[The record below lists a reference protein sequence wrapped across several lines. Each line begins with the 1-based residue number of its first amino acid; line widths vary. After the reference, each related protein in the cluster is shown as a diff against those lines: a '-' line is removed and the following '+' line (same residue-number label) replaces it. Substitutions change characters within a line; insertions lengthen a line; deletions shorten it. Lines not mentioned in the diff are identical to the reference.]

1 MVIEHL
7 FPAFA
12 LIVLGAFLKR
22 FHMTDRAFLA
32 RTDRLIYYIFF
43 PGMLFWKIG
52 TADRHLAGEAF
63 DLYLATMCAIGAVY
77 VLSTVYIVFWVPKF
91 QAGAFSQSCYRFN
104 TYVGMAV
111 VLSILGERGVAL
123 FGILIAVAI
132 PLINVL
138 AVTTLI
144 WFSEHPGNWRQ
155 RLRSTF
161 FSIVS
166 NPLVISCAAGLL
178 YARWINAFPSFIDST
193 FRLGAAV
200 TLPLALISIG
210 GSLTLQTLKTYF
222 RPALASAAFKL
233 LLLPATGALFLHMFG
248 VAGIYYAV
256 GLIFFAL
263 PTSPAIYVLSS
274 QLGSDT
280 ELASAAIMLSTVL
293 SFCSLT
299 VVIGLLHA

>member
-43 PGMLFWKIG
+43 PGMLFWKIV

-123 FGILIAVAI
+123 FGFIRMNTAS
-132 PLINVL
+132 P
-138 AVTTLI
+138 
-144 WFSEHPGNWRQ
+144 
-155 RLRSTF
+155 
-161 FSIVS
+161 
-166 NPLVISCAAGLL
+166 
-178 YARWINAFPSFIDST
+178 PSF
-193 FRLGAAV
+193 
-200 TLPLALISIG
+200 
-210 GSLTLQTLKTYF
+210 
-222 RPALASAAFKL
+222 
-233 LLLPATGALFLHMFG
+233 
-248 VAGIYYAV
+248 
-256 GLIFFAL
+256 
-263 PTSPAIYVLSS
+263 
-274 QLGSDT
+274 
-280 ELASAAIMLSTVL
+280 
-293 SFCSLT
+293 
-299 VVIGLLHA
+299 